1 MKRLITPEQVV
12 SLAFSDAEY
21 ISVATISDSDIDA
34 ATNRYILPIVG
45 QSLVDALLEQN
56 YSALLE
62 QYVAPALAFAVRHSI
77 QPTLNL
83 RTADS
88 GLLAP
93 RTDNYTT
100 PSQRA
105 VITYRSS
112 IKNRMRELLC
122 RLSDHL
128 NSAEYEEYNP
138 KQNILNRC
146 SIDGGFVQ
154 IF

>member
-1 MKRLITPEQVV
+1 MKCLITPEDV
-12 SLAFSDAEY
+12 LKIAFCEAEY
-21 ISVATISDSDIDA
+21 IRPTTISNTDIEV

-45 QSLVDALLEQN
+45 HDLVVSLLNGQYPTLLEH
-56 YSALLE
+56 
-62 QYVAPALAFAVRHSI
+62 YVAPALAFAVRHTV

-88 GLLAP
+88 GLLSP
-93 RTDNYTT
+93 RTENHTA
-100 PSQRA
+100 PQQSA
-105 VITYRSS
+105 VEAYSTS
-112 IKNRMRELLC
+112 IKSRMRELLC

-128 NSAEYEEYNP
+128 NGGSYAEYNH
-138 KQNILNRC
+138 KSNILNRC

>member
-83 RTADS
+83 RTADR

-100 PSQRA
+100 PSQSA